1 MITKLQEEK
10 EDLERKVGELE
21 EETKKNIKEVKEEN
35 EKMKTKVVEL
45 EEELKKNQEV
55 KEENEKLRRKV
66 EELEEKLCGR
76 VEEMEVFLEQK
87 ERKVLITG
95 DSHMKAIS
103 VERLKSDTKT
113 NVEFAKTYCSRINYP
128 GSRFPRVAISN
139 VLQNKVNKETT
150 HLIITAPTSD
160 LTNLN
165 WMDLDAKQAWA
176 DLSAKTLVLI
186 AEWCLIHFSS
196 LTQVVIMDHLPW

>member
-1 MITKLQEEK
+1 
-10 EDLERKVGELE
+10 
-21 EETKKNIKEVKEEN
+21 
-35 EKMKTKVVEL
+35 
-45 EEELKKNQEV
+45 
-55 KEENEKLRRKV
+55 
-66 EELEEKLCGR
+66 
-76 VEEMEVFLEQK
+76 
-87 ERKVLITG
+87 
-95 DSHMKAIS
+95 MKAIS

-128 GSRFPRVAISN
+128 GARFPRVAISN

-186 AEWCLIHFSS
+186 AEFCLIHYSS
-196 LTQVVIMDHLPW
+196 LTQVVLMDQLPR

>member
-21 EETKKNIKEVKEEN
+21 EETKKNK
-35 EKMKTKVVEL
+35 
-45 EEELKKNQEV
+45 EV

-66 EELEEKLCGR
+66 EELEEKLSGR
-76 VEEMEVFLEQK
+76 VEEMEVFLGQK

-113 NVEFAKTYCSRINYP
+113 NVEFAKTYCSRIK
-128 GSRFPRVAISN
+128 ISACCHI
-139 VLQNKVNKETT
+139 QC
-150 HLIITAPTSD
+150 P
-160 LTNLN
+160 
-165 WMDLDAKQAWA
+165 
-176 DLSAKTLVLI
+176 
-186 AEWCLIHFSS
+186 AEQS
-196 LTQVVIMDHLPW
+196 

>member
-21 EETKKNIKEVKEEN
+21 EETKKNKEVKEG
-35 EKMKTKVVEL
+35 
-45 EEELKKNQEV
+45 
-55 KEENEKLRRKV
+55 NEKLRRKV

-103 VERLKSDTKT
+103 VERLKSDTR
-113 NVEFAKTYCSRINYP
+113 YCKNCI
-128 GSRFPRVAISN
+128 
-139 VLQNKVNKETT
+139 
-150 HLIITAPTSD
+150 
-160 LTNLN
+160 
-165 WMDLDAKQAWA
+165 
-176 DLSAKTLVLI
+176 
-186 AEWCLIHFSS
+186 
-196 LTQVVIMDHLPW
+196 